1 MCNDMMDCLKK
12 THKFAIRTLE
22 SIIKDIEDN
31 DGKMNGEQ
39 ITRVHR
45 LLDIIKDGEKMK
57 ALYGNNTEEKE

>member
-22 SIIKDIEDN
+22 SIIKDIDDD

-57 ALYGNNTEEKE
+57 ALYGNDTEKEE

>member
-22 SIIKDIEDN
+22 SITKDIEDN
-31 DGKMNGEQ
+31 DSKMNGEQ

-57 ALYGNNTEEKE
+57 ALYGNNTEKEE